1 MGKILPSKVQEIV
14 FASSDKAESRR
25 ITALLKEGQIR
36 KIAPRV
42 YTSNFSD
49 EPTAIIKRNWF
60 HILSALY
67 PEALL
72 SHRSALEF
80 VPTSNGHVFLTY
92 TYTEKVQLP
101 GLTIRLLKGPATIE
115 GDNVFFGNLHA
126 SQEAR
131 AFLENLQETRRKS
144 AEPKTLI
151 ISQIEERLEA
161 IIRARGENGLNV
173 LRDKAKEIS
182 SRLGMENEFKKLN
195 KLISDLLP
203 TENLRQAGLAT
214 RKSKS
219 LTSPAAIARSLG
231 EPLDPDRI
239 ELFESL
245 YEELAGKVFPQHI
258 DQNTSVKAYK
268 TFAFFE
274 GYFSNFI
281 EGTEFTVEEA
291 KEIIETDTPLPA
303 RDEDS
308 HDILGTY
315 RIVSDKKEMA
325 ICPSNANEFLDIMRR
340 RHAAIARSLGEP
352 LDPDRIELFESL
364 YEELAGKVFPQ
375 HIDQNTSVKAYKTF
389 AFFEGY
395 FSNFIEG
402 TEFTVEEAKEI
413 IETDTPLPARDED
426 SHDILGTYR
435 IVSDKK
441 EMAICPSNANEFL
454 DIMRRRHAILLQSR
468 ISKKPGEF
476 KDKNNRAGNTE
487 FVDKQLVVGTLKKG
501 FEWYSLLQEPFAK
514 AVYMMFLVS
523 EVHPFLDGN
532 GRIARVMMNAELS
545 AKGLSKIIIPTVYR
559 EDYMGA
565 LRKLTRHRVADAYV
579 RMLLHAYEFSSTLVG
594 DSINEMEKHLIECDA
609 FKEPKEGKLKIL
621 ARSN

>member
-1 MGKILPSKVQEIV
+1 MSESDELMGKIAASKVQEIV

-36 KIAPRV
+36 KIAPRI
-42 YTSNFSD
+42 YTSNYAD
-49 EPTAIIKRNWF
+49 EPAAIIKRNWF

-67 PEALL
+67 PQALL

-101 GLTIRLLKGPATIE
+101 GLTIQLLQGPSKIE

-131 AFLENLQETRRKS
+131 AFLENLQETRRKA
-144 AEPKTLI
+144 AESKTLTG
-151 ISQIEERLEA
+151 SQIEERLEA
-161 IIRARGENGLNV
+161 IIRTRGESGLNE
-173 LRDKAKEIS
+173 LRDKARKIS
-182 SRLGMENEFKKLN
+182 KSLGMQDEFKKLN
-195 KLISDLLP
+195 DLISDLLS
-203 TENLRQAGLAT
+203 TG
-214 RKSKS
+214 KSKN
-219 LTSPAAIARSLG
+219 LTTPAAIARSLG

-239 ELFESL
+239 KLFEIL
-245 YEELAGKVFPQHI
+245 YEELAGKIFPRHP
-258 DQNTSVKAYK
+258 DRNTTIKSYK

-291 KEIIETDTPLPA
+291 KEIIETETPLPA

-325 ICPSNANEFLDIMRR
+325 ICPTNTNEFLDIVR
-340 RHAAIARSLGEP
+340 G
-352 LDPDRIELFESL
+352 
-364 YEELAGKVFPQ
+364 
-375 HIDQNTSVKAYKTF
+375 
-389 AFFEGY
+389 
-395 FSNFIEG
+395 
-402 TEFTVEEAKEI
+402 
-413 IETDTPLPARDED
+413 
-426 SHDILGTYR
+426 
-435 IVSDKK
+435 
-441 EMAICPSNANEFL
+441 
-454 DIMRRRHAILLQSR
+454 RHAILLQSR

-545 AKGLSKIIIPTVYR
+545 AKGLSKIIVPTVYR

-565 LRKLTRHRVADAYV
+565 LRKLTRQRVADAYV
-579 RMLLHAYEFSSTLVG
+579 RMLLRAYEFSSALYG
-594 DSINEMEKHLIECDA
+594 ESIDEMEKYLIRCDA

-621 ARSN
+621 SEKRY

>member
-1 MGKILPSKVQEIV
+1 MGKIPPSKVQEIV
-14 FASSDKAESRR
+14 FASSDKAASRR

-49 EPTAIIKRNWF
+49 EPAAIIKRNWF

-80 VPTSNGHVFLTY
+80 VPTPNGHVFLTY

-101 GLTIRLLKGPATIE
+101 GLTIQLLEGPSKIE
-115 GDNVFFGNLHA
+115 GDNAFFGNLHA

-131 AFLENLQETRRKS
+131 AFLENLQETRRKVT
-144 AEPKTLI
+144 EPKTLD

-161 IIRARGENGLNV
+161 IIRARGENGLNA
-173 LRDKAKEIS
+173 LRDNAEEIS
-182 SRLGMENEFKKLN
+182 SKLGMENEFKKLN
-195 KLISDLLP
+195 QLISDLL
-203 TENLRQAGLAT
+203 AT
-214 RKSKS
+214 GKSKR

-231 EPLDPDRI
+231 EPFDPDRI
-239 ELFESL
+239 RLFESL

-325 ICPSNANEFLDIMRR
+325 ISP
-340 RHAAIARSLGEP
+340 
-352 LDPDRIELFESL
+352 
-364 YEELAGKVFPQ
+364 
-375 HIDQNTSVKAYKTF
+375 T
-389 AFFEGY
+389 
-395 FSNFIEG
+395 
-402 TEFTVEEAKEI
+402 
-413 IETDTPLPARDED
+413 
-426 SHDILGTYR
+426 
-435 IVSDKK
+435 
-441 EMAICPSNANEFL
+441 NANEFL

-487 FVDKQLVVGTLKKG
+487 FVDKQLVAGTLKKG

-565 LRKLTRHRVADAYV
+565 LRKLTRQRTADAYV
-579 RMLLHAYEFSSTLVG
+579 RMLLRAYEFSSTLIG
-594 DSINEMEKHLIECDA
+594 DSIDEMEKYLIKCDA
-609 FKEPKEGKLKIL
+609 FKEPKEAKLRII
-621 ARSN
+621 N

>member
-1 MGKILPSKVQEIV
+1 MGKIPPSKVQEIV
-14 FASSDKAESRR
+14 FASSDKAESKR
-25 ITALLKEGQIR
+25 ITALLKEKQIR

-49 EPTAIIKRNWF
+49 KPAAIIKRNWF

-67 PEALL
+67 PDALL

-80 VPTSNGHVFLTY
+80 VPTPLGHIFLTY
-92 TYTEKVQLP
+92 TYTEKIQIP
-101 GLTIRLLKGPATIE
+101 GLTIQLLEGPQKIE

-131 AFLENLQETRRKS
+131 AFLENLQVTRRKA
-144 AEPKTLI
+144 AESKTLTR
-151 ISQIEERLEA
+151 SQIEERLEA
-161 IIRARGENGLNV
+161 IIRTRGENGLNE
-173 LRDKAKEIS
+173 LRDKARKIS
-182 SRLGMENEFKKLN
+182 KPLGMQDEFKKLN
-195 KLISDLLP
+195 DLIGALLS
-203 TENLRQAGLAT
+203 TG
-214 RKSKS
+214 KSNPDS
-219 LTSPAAIARSLG
+219 YRGLTSPAAIARTLG

-239 ELFESL
+239 KLFESL
-245 YEELAGKVFPQHI
+245 YEELAGKIFPRHP
-258 DQNTSVKAYK
+258 DKNKSTKSYK

-291 KEIIETDTPLPA
+291 KEIIETETPLPA

-325 ICPSNANEFLDIMRR
+325 ICP
-340 RHAAIARSLGEP
+340 
-352 LDPDRIELFESL
+352 
-364 YEELAGKVFPQ
+364 
-375 HIDQNTSVKAYKTF
+375 T
-389 AFFEGY
+389 
-395 FSNFIEG
+395 
-402 TEFTVEEAKEI
+402 
-413 IETDTPLPARDED
+413 
-426 SHDILGTYR
+426 
-435 IVSDKK
+435 
-441 EMAICPSNANEFL
+441 NANEFL
-454 DIMRRRHAILLQSR
+454 DIMRRRHAILLQFR

-565 LRKLTRHRVADAYV
+565 LRKLTRQRVADAYV
-579 RMLLHAYEFSSTLVG
+579 RMLLRAYEFSSTLHG
-594 DSINEMEKHLIECDA
+594 ESIDEMEKYLIKCDA
-609 FKEPKEGKLKIL
+609 FKEPKEGKLRITGK
-621 ARSN
+621 

>member
-1 MGKILPSKVQEIV
+1 MGKIPPSKVQEIV
-14 FASSDKAESRR
+14 FASSDKGESRR
-25 ITALLKEGQIR
+25 ITALLKEKQIR

-49 EPTAIIKRNWF
+49 DPAAIIKRNWF

-80 VPTSNGHVFLTY
+80 VPTSNGHIFLTY
-92 TYTEKVQLP
+92 TYTEKIQLP
-101 GLTIRLLKGPATIE
+101 GLTIQLLGGPKKIE
-115 GDNVFFGNLHA
+115 GDNTFFGNLHA

-131 AFLENLQETRRKS
+131 AFLENLQETRRKA
-144 AEPKTLI
+144 AESKTL
-151 ISQIEERLEA
+151 SPAQIEERLESIA
-161 IIRARGENGLNV
+161 RARGENGLNA

-182 SRLGMENEFKKLN
+182 SKLEMENEFKKLN
-195 KLISDLLP
+195 QIISDLLS
-203 TENLRQAGLAT
+203 TG
-214 RKSKS
+214 KSKN

-239 ELFESL
+239 ILFEGL
-245 YEELAGKVFPQHI
+245 YEELAGKTFPRHG
-258 DQNTSVKAYK
+258 DQNTSVKSYK

-291 KEIIETDTPLPA
+291 KEIIETETPLPA

-325 ICPSNANEFLDIMRR
+325 TCP
-340 RHAAIARSLGEP
+340 
-352 LDPDRIELFESL
+352 
-364 YEELAGKVFPQ
+364 K
-375 HIDQNTSVKAYKTF
+375 
-389 AFFEGY
+389 
-395 FSNFIEG
+395 
-402 TEFTVEEAKEI
+402 
-413 IETDTPLPARDED
+413 
-426 SHDILGTYR
+426 
-435 IVSDKK
+435 
-441 EMAICPSNANEFL
+441 NANEFL

-514 AVYMMFLVS
+514 AVYMMFLIS

-565 LRKLTRHRVADAYV
+565 LRKLTRQRVADAYV
-579 RMLLHAYEFSSTLVG
+579 RMLLRAYEFSATLHG
-594 DSINEMEKHLIECDA
+594 ESIDEMEKYLIECDA
-609 FKEPKEGKLKIL
+609 FKEPKEGKLEFS
-621 ARSN
+621 RYR

>member
-1 MGKILPSKVQEIV
+1 MGKIAPLKVQEIV
-14 FASSDKAESRR
+14 FASSDKAGSRR
-25 ITALLKEGQIR
+25 ITSLLKEGQIR
-36 KIAPRV
+36 KIAPRI
-42 YTSNFSD
+42 YTSNFAD
-49 EPTAIIKRNWF
+49 EPAAVIKRNWF

-67 PEALL
+67 PQALL

-80 VPTSNGHVFLTY
+80 VPTLNGHVFLTY

-101 GLTIRLLKGPATIE
+101 GLTIQLLEGPPKIE

-144 AEPKTLI
+144 AEPKTLT

-161 IIRARGENGLNV
+161 IIRARGENGLNA

-182 SRLGMENEFKKLN
+182 SKLGMQNEFRKLN
-195 KLISDLLP
+195 QLISDLL
-203 TENLRQAGLAT
+203 AT
-214 RKSKS
+214 GKSKNLS
-219 LTSPAAIARSLG
+219 SPAAIARSLG

-239 ELFESL
+239 KLFESL
-245 YEELAGKVFPQHI
+245 YEELAGKAFPQHI
-258 DQNTSVKAYK
+258 DQNTSAKSYK

-291 KEIIETDTPLPA
+291 KEIIETETPLPA

-315 RIVSDKKEMA
+315 RIVSDRKEMA
-325 ICPSNANEFLDIMRR
+325 ICPAN
-340 RHAAIARSLGEP
+340 G
-352 LDPDRIELFESL
+352 
-364 YEELAGKVFPQ
+364 
-375 HIDQNTSVKAYKTF
+375 
-389 AFFEGY
+389 
-395 FSNFIEG
+395 
-402 TEFTVEEAKEI
+402 
-413 IETDTPLPARDED
+413 
-426 SHDILGTYR
+426 
-435 IVSDKK
+435 
-441 EMAICPSNANEFL
+441 NEFL

-523 EVHPFLDGN
+523 EVHPFNDGN
-532 GRIARVMMNAELS
+532 GRMARVMMNAELS

-559 EDYMGA
+559 EDYTGA
-565 LRKLTRHRVADAYV
+565 LRKLTRQRVADAYV
-579 RMLLHAYEFSSTLVG
+579 RMLLRAYEFSSTLPG
-594 DSINEMEKHLIECDA
+594 ESIDEMEKYLIRCDA
-609 FKEPKEGKLKIL
+609 FKEPKEGKLTIIGK
-621 ARSN
+621 A

>member
-1 MGKILPSKVQEIV
+1 MGKIAPSKVQEIV

-36 KIAPRV
+36 KIAPRI
-42 YTSNFSD
+42 YTSNFAD
-49 EPTAIIKRNWF
+49 EPAAIIKRNWF
-60 HILSALY
+60 HILSSLY
-67 PEALL
+67 PQALL

-101 GLTIRLLKGPATIE
+101 GLTIQLLEGPAKIE

-144 AEPKTLI
+144 TEPKTLI

-161 IIRARGENGLNV
+161 IIRARGENGLNS

-182 SRLGMENEFKKLN
+182 SKLGMQNEFKKLN
-195 KLISDLLP
+195 QLISDLL
-203 TENLRQAGLAT
+203 AT
-214 RKSKS
+214 GKSKN

-239 ELFESL
+239 KLFESL
-245 YEELAGKVFPQHI
+245 YEELAGKVFSQHI
-258 DQNTSVKAYK
+258 DQNTSVKSYK

-325 ICPSNANEFLDIMRR
+325 ICPSNA
-340 RHAAIARSLGEP
+340 
-352 LDPDRIELFESL
+352 
-364 YEELAGKVFPQ
+364 K
-375 HIDQNTSVKAYKTF
+375 
-389 AFFEGY
+389 
-395 FSNFIEG
+395 
-402 TEFTVEEAKEI
+402 
-413 IETDTPLPARDED
+413 
-426 SHDILGTYR
+426 
-435 IVSDKK
+435 
-441 EMAICPSNANEFL
+441 EFL

-487 FVDKQLVVGTLKKG
+487 FVDKQLVAGTLKKG

-565 LRKLTRHRVADAYV
+565 LRKLTRQRVADAYV
-579 RMLLHAYEFSSTLVG
+579 RMVLRAYEFSATLHG
-594 DSINEMEKHLIECDA
+594 ESIDEMENHLIECDA
-609 FKEPKEGKLKIL
+609 FKEPKDGKLKIL
-621 ARSN
+621 PS